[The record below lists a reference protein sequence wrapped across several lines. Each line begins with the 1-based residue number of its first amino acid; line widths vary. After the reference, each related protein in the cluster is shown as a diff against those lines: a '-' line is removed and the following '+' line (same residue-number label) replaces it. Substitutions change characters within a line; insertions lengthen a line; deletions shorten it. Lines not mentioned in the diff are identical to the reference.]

1 VSERV
6 SVVIPVYQGERFLAQ
21 AIETVLDQERTPEEL
36 IVVDDG
42 STDGSERIARSYPVT
57 YLRQENAGVA
67 AARNAGLAAAT
78 GDLIALL
85 DQDDLW
91 EPRKLRLQLACLRER
106 PEVGWVTC
114 RTRWLLEPGTPMP
127 PWARPEWFEEPQVS
141 FVTSAMLVRRE
152 VFDSVGRFDESYV
165 VGSDTDWMVRA
176 RDAGVDS
183 VTLEEVLVYHRL
195 HGANNSY
202 DLEMTS
208 EETLRLIKS
217 SLDRRRRS
225 QSRTARG
232 GGAPGGR
239 GCREGR
245 PIGS

>member
-1 VSERV
+1 M
-6 SVVIPVYQGERFLAQ
+6 
-21 AIETVLDQERTPEEL
+21 
-36 IVVDDG
+36 
-42 STDGSERIARSYPVT
+42 
-57 YLRQENAGVA
+57 A

-91 EPRKLRLQLACLRER
+91 EPRKLRLQIACLRER

-127 PWARPEWFEEPQVS
+127 PWVRPEWFEEPQVS

-152 VFDSVGRFDESYV
+152 TLESVGRFDESYV

-176 RDAGVDS
+176 RDAGVDA

-217 SLDRRRRS
+217 SLTDGVARGHEPYLAMARQVVEVEEKVVPSGVERGVAASRDDHHRRRLAQ
-225 QSRTARG
+225 QSRGQPRHEA
-232 GGAPGGR
+232 AGGR
-239 GCREGR
+239 LRGQR
-245 PIGS
+245 PAAAMPSRRAVQRQDHGTRH